1 VLAQLGRSFSVMTE
15 ARRLVTSGSI
25 ASCATRSTSLEI
37 AVIGVVMQSLS
48 SWMALLFAV
57 QIGFQLR
64 RMFNEVAV
72 LLRSFPD
79 YSAYMQRTARLIPG
93 VW

>member
-1 VLAQLGRSFSVMTE
+1 
-15 ARRLVTSGSI
+15 
-25 ASCATRSTSLEI
+25 
-37 AVIGVVMQSLS
+37 MQSLS